1 VRAMEQVNIPVEN
14 VVGIGI
20 GGSSC
25 LVEFQ
30 KKKPTGF
37 YATALISPKQHGYET
52 TEQLYKWIKDGT
64 KPPMRVLT
72 GAILINRQTYAKIMK
87 EQGLL

>member
-1 VRAMEQVNIPVEN
+1 MNDEGVLGAVRAMEQVNIPVEN

-30 KKKPTGF
+30 KKKPTGS
-37 YATALISPKQHGYET
+37 TPLH
-52 TEQLYKWIKDGT
+52 
-64 KPPMRVLT
+64 
-72 GAILINRQTYAKIMK
+72 
-87 EQGLL
+87 